1 MTDPSFIVEVGPGRT
16 QGADFAQLPALAH
29 RLGVSFRDA
38 TPPRHLALQGAGG
51 VRLHALDWGGDGA
64 PALFLHGGQL
74 TAQTWDYVCLGLRG
88 RARAIALDLR
98 GHGDSDRGEDYTF
111 DSHVADIGAALD
123 APAWP
128 RALLAKVEEMVIAA
142 ERVVGPC
149 LVVRGGRSE
158 VFSDEAA
165 ARFAAR
171 FANGEW
177 IAVPHA
183 GHNVQEDNPAGLI
196 AALSRF
202 WSQPVLT

>member
-88 RARAIALDLR
+88 PGLANALHLR
-98 GHGDSDRGEDYTF
+98 GHGPTAPRQRHTF
-111 DSHVADIGAALD
+111 
-123 APAWP
+123 PP
-128 RALLAKVEEMVIAA
+128 
-142 ERVVGPC
+142 P
-149 LVVRGGRSE
+149 
-158 VFSDEAA
+158 A
-165 ARFAAR
+165 ARIR
-171 FANGEW
+171 
-177 IAVPHA
+177 
-183 GHNVQEDNPAGLI
+183 
-196 AALSRF
+196 
-202 WSQPVLT
+202 